1 MIAEIKKPPEAGEE
15 RGMEEIK
22 PGRYRHFKGN
32 EYEVICT
39 ATHSET
45 MEPMVVYR
53 ALYGARGV
61 WVRPVSMWNEVV
73 ERDGKRQRRFTYVGE
88 N

>member
-1 MIAEIKKPPEAGEE
+1 MEI
-15 RGMEEIK
+15 I

-32 EYEVICT
+32 EYEVLCT

-45 MEPMVVYR
+45 GEEMVVYR

-61 WVRPVSMWNEVV
+61 WVRPARMWFETV
-73 ERDGKRQRRFTYVGE
+73 ERGGTATARFTLIAPRQPE
-88 N
+88 EQEE